1 MEKAKGGVIPIDN
14 RIDWNAIRAEYI
26 GGGISQRKL
35 AKKYGVST
43 GTLLAKA
50 NAEGW
55 ADSRENAYNKSIT
68 KIEQK
73 TASSAAENAVIAA
86 RIQKALLLKI
96 ERAVNKMPMDATEVK
111 VVDGQKTV
119 IFRLRDLASSY
130 KDMTENV
137 KQQED
142 SDTLKAAKELLGGI
156 PSAID

>member
-1 MEKAKGGVIPIDN
+1 MASIDN

-35 AKKYGVST
+35 AAKHGVSFN
-43 GTLLAKA
+43 TLKDIA
-50 NAEGW
+50 NEEGW
-55 ADSRENAYNKSIT
+55 HDLREQAHNKAT
-68 KIEQK
+68 TTAQQK
-73 TASSAAENAVIAA
+73 VASSAAENAVIAA

-119 IFRLRDLASSY
+119 VFRLRDLASSY

-142 SDTLKAAKELLGGI
+142 SDILKAAKELLGGI

>member
-1 MEKAKGGVIPIDN
+1 MFPIEN

-35 AKKYGVST
+35 AAKHGVSFN
-43 GTLLAKA
+43 TLKDIA
-50 NAEGW
+50 NKEGW
-55 ADSRENAYNKSIT
+55 HDSREQARNKAT
-68 KIEQK
+68 TTAQQK
-73 TASSAAENAVIAA
+73 VASSAAENAVIAA

-119 IFRLRDLASSY
+119 VFRLRDLASSY

-156 PSAID
+156 PSAIN

>member
-1 MEKAKGGVIPIDN
+1 MFPIEN

-35 AKKYGVST
+35 AAKYDIT
-43 GTLLAKA
+43 YAALRNKA
-50 NAEGW
+50 ETEGW
-55 ADSRENAYNKSIT
+55 LELREEAQRKSNAKT
-68 KIEQK
+68 TQK
-73 TASSAAENAVIAA
+73 VASSAAENAVIAA
-86 RIQKALLLKI
+86 RIQKAMLLKI
-96 ERAVNKMPMDATEVK
+96 ERAINKMPMDATEVK

-119 IFRLRDLASSY
+119 VFRLRDLASSY

>member
-1 MEKAKGGVIPIDN
+1 MFPIEN

-35 AKKYGVST
+35 AAKHGVSFN
-43 GTLLAKA
+43 TLKDIA
-50 NAEGW
+50 NEEGW
-55 ADSRENAYNKSIT
+55 HDLREQAHNKAT
-68 KIEQK
+68 TTAQQK
-73 TASSAAENAVIAA
+73 VVSSAAENAVIAA

-96 ERAVNKMPMDATEVK
+96 ERAVNKMPIDATEVK

-119 IFRLRDLASSY
+119 VFRLRDLASSY

-142 SDTLKAAKELLGGI
+142 SDMLKAAKELLGGI
-156 PSAID
+156 PSAIN

>member
-1 MEKAKGGVIPIDN
+1 MASIDN

-35 AKKYGVST
+35 AAKHGVSFN
-43 GTLLAKA
+43 TLKDIA
-50 NAEGW
+50 NEEGW
-55 ADSRENAYNKSIT
+55 HDLREQAHNKAT
-68 KIEQK
+68 TTAQQK
-73 TASSAAENAVIAA
+73 VVSSAAENAVIAA

-119 IFRLRDLASSY
+119 VFRLRDLASSY

-142 SDTLKAAKELLGGI
+142 SDILKAAKELLGGI

>member
-1 MEKAKGGVIPIDN
+1 MILIEN
-14 RIDWNAIRAEYI
+14 RIDWNAICAEYI

-35 AKKYGVST
+35 AAKHGVSFN
-43 GTLLAKA
+43 TLKDIA
-50 NAEGW
+50 NEEGW
-55 ADSRENAYNKSIT
+55 HGLREQAHNKAT
-68 KIEQK
+68 TTAQQK
-73 TASSAAENAVIAA
+73 VASSAAENAVIAA

-119 IFRLRDLASSY
+119 VFRLRDLASSY

>member
-1 MEKAKGGVIPIDN
+1 MIPID

-35 AKKYGVST
+35 AAKHGVSFN
-43 GTLLAKA
+43 TLKDIA
-50 NAEGW
+50 NEEGW
-55 ADSRENAYNKSIT
+55 HDLREQAHNKAT
-68 KIEQK
+68 TTAQQK
-73 TASSAAENAVIAA
+73 VASSAAENAVIAA

-119 IFRLRDLASSY
+119 VFRLRDLASSY

-142 SDTLKAAKELLGGI
+142 SDMLKAAKELLGGI
-156 PSAID
+156 PSAIN

>member
-1 MEKAKGGVIPIDN
+1 MIPIDK

-26 GGGISQRKL
+26 GGGTSFREL
-35 AKKYGVST
+35 AQKYGISKDSVARKS
-43 GTLLAKA
+43 K
-50 NAEGW
+50 AEGW
-55 ADSRENAYNKSIT
+55 HKDRKKACDTSATKSI
-68 KIEQK
+68 QK
-73 TASSAAENAVIAA
+73 VASSAAENAVIAA

-96 ERAVNKMPMDATEVK
+96 ERTVNKMPMDATEVK

-119 IFRLRDLASSY
+119 VFRLRDLASSY

>member
-1 MEKAKGGVIPIDN
+1 MFPIEN

-26 GGGISQRKL
+26 GGETIRALS
-35 AKKYGVST
+35 AKYSVST
-43 GTLLAKA
+43 TSIFKRSKS
-50 NAEGW
+50 EGW
-55 ADSRENAYNKSIT
+55 ECDRQTAKNKSCT
-68 KIEQK
+68 KVIQK
-73 TASSAAENAVIAA
+73 VASSAAENAVIAA
-86 RIQKALLLKI
+86 RIQKAMLLKI
-96 ERAVNKMPMDATEVK
+96 ERAINKMPMDATEVK

-119 IFRLRDLASSY
+119 VFRLRDLASSY

>member
-1 MEKAKGGVIPIDN
+1 MIPIDK

-35 AKKYGVST
+35 AAKHGVSFN
-43 GTLLAKA
+43 TLKDIA
-50 NAEGW
+50 NAEKW
-55 ADSRENAYNKSIT
+55 HDLREQAHNNATISAQ
-68 KIEQK
+68 QK
-73 TASSAAENAVIAA
+73 VVSSAAENAVIAA

-119 IFRLRDLASSY
+119 VFRLRDLASSY

-137 KQQED
+137 RQQED
-142 SDTLKAAKELLGGI
+142 SDILKAAKELLGGI
-156 PSAID
+156 PSAIN